1 MAYATRVTGERRL
14 ALAEVDPA
22 ADGGLTEAEANERLT
37 ALATELREL
46 QELVY
51 AAEANAV
58 LVVLQGMDAA
68 GKDVTIANVF
78 AAAIPQSCRVAAF
91 KARTDEEAAHDFLW
105 RAHAPMPRFGE
116 LVILDRSYYEQ
127 VVGDWVAGEVEEAV
141 VRRRYGHINAFERL
155 LADDGKTIVVKFFL
169 HVSHDEQGK
178 RLTEREADPET
189 AWKISE
195 RDWVAREAWDDYMT
209 AYELAINACASTE
222 APWYVVPADYRWFH
236 NLAVAEALV
245 ERLRPFRAAWQA
257 ARDKRGEEKRASA
270 RAARGEGGGESG
282 AG

>member
-1 MAYATRVTGERRL
+1 MGYAIEVTGEWRVRL
-14 ALAEVDPA
+14 DGIDPA
-22 ADGGLTEAEANERLT
+22 ADGGLTREEADERLAALT
-37 ALATELREL
+37 AELRDL

-78 AAAIPQSCRVAAF
+78 DATNPQSCRVKAF
-91 KARTDEEAAHDFLW
+91 KPRTEEEAAHDFLW
-105 RAHAPMPRFGE
+105 RAHASMPRLGE

-127 VVGDWVAGEVEEAV
+127 VVTERVTGEVAEEV

-155 LADDGKTIVVKFFL
+155 LSDDGRTIILKCFL
-169 HVSHDEQGK
+169 HVGREEQGK
-178 RLTEREADPET
+178 RLAEREANPET
-189 AWKISE
+189 AWKISA
-195 RDWVAREAWDDYMT
+195 RDWTSREAWDDYMA
-209 AYELAINACASTE
+209 AYEAAINACASDE
-222 APWYVVPADYRWFH
+222 APWYVVPADHQWFH

-245 ERLRPFRAAWQA
+245 ECLRPYRDAWLT
-257 ARDKRGEEKRASA
+257 ARDRRGNKGRAEA
-270 RAARGEGGGESG
+270 RQGRGD